1 MFKCTRQ
8 VAFFQTAV
16 LMFWTKTNQNWNL
29 FQNVIKQ
36 FLVFKHN
43 KAASESRTKIKKF
56 FKKSSQMDT
65 NCDFLDLLH
74 WHPTNLLVWICGFYH
89 TLKKDHYLSMS
100 NITVANGSKHSS
112 QKTLYEQLTEWHYE
126 MPWYENALLKIPYL
140 YDKHQTRWY
149 CLKCRNDHIEKWK

>member
-1 MFKCTRQ
+1 
-8 VAFFQTAV
+8 
-16 LMFWTKTNQNWNL
+16 
-29 FQNVIKQ
+29 
-36 FLVFKHN
+36 
-43 KAASESRTKIKKF
+43 
-56 FKKSSQMDT
+56 MDT

-126 MPWYENALLKIPYL
+126 KPWYENALLKIPYL